1 MDKEKLLL
9 KFKNEAEKKLVIIT
23 DKINKAEHIKNI
35 KERIRAVKTEDLKSF
50 NWLLNMSNEELFNM
64 LEALNIEF
72 DENSIIMFKYVLNSK
87 EVFQKSNSNR
97 LTEATSEFQK
107 ISNKLRRISMTNLK
121 SQELMELKR
130 DEYLLKDLIP
140 KIKKNYIEGSFASIM
155 DYRSLFDSFYEL
167 TDEEIFD
174 ILQLMVNS
182 DLTVIKQKSEKDF
195 EIYNNRINEE
205 LNIQEELEILD
216 QEAILVTGEELE
228 SLPENEVEDMS
239 DVLVNVAEETTSV
252 SESNNEL
259 NNNAKHQIQDN
270 DDDDEKIEVKEDLA
284 NYEKILGTE
293 NFNLINEIELSVINI
308 MSNDMLYNMSQKNS
322 DFISNILALYK
333 NNKISVSDVKLS
345 MYDSS
350 LYLNFLVDAINSNIK
365 EIREYMDTYTTK
377 EEAILAKEE
386 IMHYLNRSKELYEN
400 LKKEILLRKETIS
413 ITPKNTPMRI
423 LYYGNGSSELT
434 EFEKSLKEVSPE
446 HFPVLYDII
455 TKLENGNFNK
465 GISRNGIFSKINQ
478 DLYILYKILLNNH
491 VLVFSCGYMKD
502 LSVKN
507 RDKETTLYS
516 KVDLSEIEEHI
527 RNENFEYKK
536 MYDNSSVITKK
547 MEEKTMK
554 QKSKDSL

>member
-1 MDKEKLLL
+1 MDKEELLL
-9 KFKNEAEKKLVIIT
+9 KFKNEAEKRLIIIT
-23 DKINKAEHIKNI
+23 DKIKAAEQVKNI
-35 KERIRAVKTEDLKSF
+35 KERIRKIKTEELKNF

-64 LEALNIEF
+64 LEALNIKF

-87 EVFQKSNSNR
+87 EIFQKSNSNR
-97 LTEATSEFQK
+97 LVEATKEFQK
-107 ISNKLRRISMTNLK
+107 ISNELRRISMTNLK
-121 SQELMELKR
+121 SQELMVLKK
-130 DEYLLKDLIP
+130 EEELLKDLIP
-140 KIKKNYIEGSFASIM
+140 KIKKNYIEGSFTSIM
-155 DYRSLFDSFYEL
+155 VYRSLFDSFYEL

-182 DLTVIKQKSEKDF
+182 DLTVIKRKAEKDF
-195 EIYNNRINEE
+195 EIYNDKINEE
-205 LNIQEELEILD
+205 LNIQEEPEILD
-216 QEAILVTGEELE
+216 QGTTLDSDEK
-228 SLPENEVEDMS
+228 PETISEDYD
-239 DVLVNVAEETTSV
+239 DVSEETPSPYQ
-252 SESNNEL
+252 SNNEPV
-259 NNNAKHQIQDN
+259 NYQSQN
-270 DDDDEKIEVKEDLA
+270 DDIATEKNVKEDLA
-284 NYEKILGTE
+284 DYEKILGTE
-293 NFNLINEIELSVINI
+293 NFNLIKEIELSAINI

-365 EIREYMDTYTTK
+365 EIHEYMDTYTSK

-386 IMHYLNRSKELYEN
+386 IMYYLNKSKELYEN
-400 LKKEILLRKETIS
+400 LKKEILLRKETVS

-434 EFEKSLKEVSPE
+434 EFEKSLKEISPE
-446 HFPVLYDII
+446 HFPILYDTI

-478 DLYILYKILLNNH
+478 DLYVLYKILLNNH
-491 VLVFSCGYMKD
+491 VLIFSCGYMKD

-516 KVDLSEIEEHI
+516 KVDLSDIEEHI
-527 RNENFEYKK
+527 RNEDFEYKK